1 VPPLAGRG
9 VSPAQL
15 ERLFVRFRQVST
27 EDLTEIQTR
36 GQKGTGL
43 GLSIVKMLAEKMGG
57 SCGMSSMPGEGSEC
71 WFTVKLRKVALDGP
85 LFRRESATCKVLVS
99 HRLASVG
106 AVLCRYLAE
115 WGYDATMATGADDI
129 FVLLRRVSERGGVNG
144 PPPFGLVVVDGSL
157 LAARRKDLTED
168 LIRSGVGVVLMTNP
182 GMTHLQPMAEGLEAV
197 ICRKPVR
204 YVPFFEAVSTAR
216 KQGKALRAGTTSWGA
231 IKSASDEAS
240 PDPTPLAG
248 GLEAQPRSDPPNGAM
263 SAPETPKERSVP
275 DRFLSKF
282 EDHLLPDPV
291 VTEFPAESRRAP
303 SESVSKSPAQIPDDN
318 LPGSVVDHADSGGV
332 QKTGGEGSPV
342 TVAEGSPVKRR
353 TQVLVV
359 EDHIVNQ
366 RIVCTMLRKMEIDV
380 DVANNGLEAVAAAE
394 RKAFDVILM
403 DCQVSC
409 SVSFLLFAT

>member
-1 VPPLAGRG
+1 
-9 VSPAQL
+9 
-15 ERLFVRFRQVST
+15 
-27 EDLTEIQTR
+27 
-36 GQKGTGL
+36 
-43 GLSIVKMLAEKMGG
+43 
-57 SCGMSSMPGEGSEC
+57 MSSMPGEGSEC
-71 WFTVKLRKVALDGP
+71 WFTVRLRKVAPVALGGP
-85 LFRRESATCKVLVS
+85 LFRKESATCKVLVS

-106 AVLCRYLAE
+106 TVLCRYLAE
-115 WGYDATMATGADDI
+115 WGYDATMATGADDV
-129 FVLLRRVSERGGVNG
+129 FVLLRRVSERGTGDG

-157 LAARRKDLTED
+157 LAARKKDLTED

-182 GMTHLQPMAEGLEAV
+182 GMSHLQPMAEGLEAV
-197 ICRKPVR
+197 VCRKPVR

-216 KQGKALRAGTTSWGA
+216 KQGKALRAGTSKGA
-231 IKSASDEAS
+231 VKGASDEAS
-240 PDPTPLAG
+240 PDPNPLAV

-263 SAPETPKERSVP
+263 SAPETPNERSVP

-282 EDHLLPDPV
+282 EDRLLPDPV
-291 VTEFPAESRRAP
+291 VTDFPKESRRAP
-303 SESVSKSPAQIPDDN
+303 SESVPKSPGQIPESADQ

-332 QKTGGEGSPV
+332 QETGGEGSPV
-342 TVAEGSPVKRR
+342 KRSR

-409 SVSFLLFAT
+409 SVSPLLFAA